1 MILAPR
7 RGAALLIVL
16 IAVAL
21 LTSAAG
27 LLAQRAASASI
38 ERRASDRAHLA
49 RDLARASTPILA
61 QWLVTDAA
69 SIVLEPGARNC
80 VPVHNA
86 SWEDAGERWSLQI
99 HAFDQDGMPSAAA
112 LLAGSPVRTLVPTH
126 HLEWVD
132 ALEAGSGPLGL
143 DRVAAASELVFPAA
157 SEDRADGL
165 ALGEHVA
172 LLGSGL
178 GSIHVHTAPVDLLTW
193 AFAARGI
200 GGLDVLLEARAKG
213 ARLELALPGPDADRL
228 LPGLSNAST
237 SWAFRVD
244 VTVGNCHRSWWSVY
258 QHTGAAWECRQRL
271 AVPHN

>member
-1 MILAPR
+1 MSRTPE

-38 ERRASDRAHLA
+38 ERRASNRARVA
-49 RDLARASTPILA
+49 RDLARASAPILT
-61 QWLVTDAA
+61 QWLATDAA
-69 SIVLEPGARNC
+69 TIVLEPGARHC

-86 SWEDAGERWSLQI
+86 SWEDAGERWSIQV
-99 HAFDQDGMPSAAA
+99 HAFDQDAMPSAAA
-112 LLAGSPVRTLVPTH
+112 LLAGSPVRTLVPTPQ
-126 HLEWVD
+126 LEWVD
-132 ALEAGSGPLGL
+132 ALEAGPEPLGL
-143 DRVAAASELVFPAA
+143 DQVPASSELVFPAA
-157 SEDRADGL
+157 SGVESHGL
-165 ALGEHVA
+165 ALGENVA

-178 GSIHVHTAPVDLLTW
+178 GSIHVYTAPVDLLTW
-193 AFAARGI
+193 AFAMHGI

-213 ARLELALPGPDADRL
+213 ERLELALPGPNADRL
-228 LPGLSNAST
+228 LPGLSNTST

-244 VTVGNCHRSWWSVY
+244 VTVGNCQRSWWSVY

-271 AVPHN
+271 AIPHN